1 MRYFLLILVLFTS
14 LHASIKEEMFSLYQ
28 KKQYKKACRLGF
40 NNFSRFKGNEELV
53 SLYGFACLNTD
64 YIDRLA
70 IPVTAL
76 KSSAEARANASYFA
90 VILMQKKMLYH
101 ALIDGYDLSKLKLP
115 TTTYVLS
122 KVFDFYAKE
131 KKQQNQNFYI
141 FQDKNDAKLS
151 YKLYLMKDK
160 KVIKMVIEEFYDKM
174 LIKRHIYW

>member
-1 MRYFLLILVLFTS
+1 MRYIFLTLIILTNI
-14 LHASIKEEMFSLYQ
+14 HASLKQEMLSLYTN
-28 KKQYKKACRLGF
+28 KQYKKACRLGF
-40 NNFSRFKGNEELV
+40 DNFSHFKRNEELV
-53 SLYGFACLNTD
+53 SLYGFACLNSD

-76 KSSAEARANASYFA
+76 KSSPEARANASYFA

-101 ALIDGYDLSKLKLP
+101 SLIDGYKLSNLKLP
-115 TTTYVLS
+115 STTYILS
-122 KVFDFYAKE
+122 KVFDFYTKAK
-131 KKQQNQNFYI
+131 KNKNQNFYI
-141 FQDKNDAKLS
+141 FQDQKDAKLS